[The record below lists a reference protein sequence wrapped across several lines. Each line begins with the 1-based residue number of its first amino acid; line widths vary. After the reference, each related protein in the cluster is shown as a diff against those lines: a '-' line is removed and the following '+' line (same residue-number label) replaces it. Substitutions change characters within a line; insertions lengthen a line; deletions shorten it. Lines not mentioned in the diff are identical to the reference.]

1 MGDTTDNPKLGERFN
16 EALVYAA
23 SLHRRQLRKETAIP
37 YVSHLL
43 AVASIVLE
51 HGGSEDEAIGALL
64 HDAAEDFG
72 GEAQLVRI
80 GEMFGEQVAHIVRG
94 CSDALPAEGE
104 EKGDWKPRKE
114 DYIRHVAAACAPVR
128 LVSAADKLHNARAIL
143 SDYRRMGEVLWE
155 RFNAGREDQL
165 WYYEALVSAFRKRDL
180 EQRALIDE
188 LALVVEQLRQQ
199 MNVHRQ
205 PAASESTAS
214 SMRSGR

>member
-1 MGDTTDNPKLGERFN
+1 VTQLTARFTKGVDYARVLHAADVRKGTT
-16 EALVYAA
+16 
-23 SLHRRQLRKETAIP
+23 IP
-37 YVSHLL
+37 YLSHVL

-51 HGGSEDEAIGALL
+51 HGGTEDQAIASLL
-64 HDAAEDFG
+64 HDTGEDHG
-72 GEAQLVRI
+72 GKVRI
-80 GEMFGEQVAHIVRG
+80 EAIRAEFGDGVADIVEA
-94 CSDALPAEGE
+94 CSDDLPADRNAKRG
-104 EKGDWKPRKE
+104 WWFRKT
-114 DYIRHVAAACAPVR
+114 DYIDRLRSEPLEAV

-143 SDYRRMGEVLWE
+143 SDYRRMGEVLWG
-155 RFNAGREDQL
+155 RFNKESDQL